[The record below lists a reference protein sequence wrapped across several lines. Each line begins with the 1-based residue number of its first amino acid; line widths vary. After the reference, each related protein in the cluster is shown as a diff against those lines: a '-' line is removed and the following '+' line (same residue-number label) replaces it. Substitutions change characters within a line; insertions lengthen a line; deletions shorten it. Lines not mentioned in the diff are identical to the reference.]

1 MWLKNASESWQ
12 WLQELNSYRKTWITG
27 GLDGFGVQERCMW
40 HLKLF
45 SVMKVW
51 ETWYYTELY
60 MSCNSCLYQ
69 LKCWLHGWKQVAI
82 CETYVML
89 EVFICTWIYQ
99 NLPFHPV
106 SMPKNSHYTFKIP
119 EKALEPISEHL
130 HFLNY
135 ENNVLFPRHPGV
147 AKQFTQELSEG
158 DSSHFIIN

>member
-1 MWLKNASESWQ
+1 M
-12 WLQELNSYRKTWITG
+12 
-27 GLDGFGVQERCMW
+27 
-40 HLKLF
+40 
-45 SVMKVW
+45 
-51 ETWYYTELY
+51 
-60 MSCNSCLYQ
+60 
-69 LKCWLHGWKQVAI
+69 AI